1 MPRLTPGHLAL
12 VASASLIALILLG
25 LAWELWL
32 APLRPGGSWLVLKIL
47 PLLGVLFGLL
57 HGRPYSYKV
66 TSLLV
71 WLYFTEG
78 VMRAMTEPDPAATLA
93 ALEIALSLVLFL
105 ASAFYIRLRAKAGSA

>member
-1 MPRLTPGHLAL
+1 MPRLNPAWLSAA
-12 VASASLIALILLG
+12 ASASLIALILLG

-32 APLRPGGSWLVLKIL
+32 APLRPGGSWLVLKVL
-47 PLLGVLFGLL
+47 PLLAVLFGLL

-71 WLYFTEG
+71 WLYFVEG
-78 VMRAMTEPDPAATLA
+78 VMRAMTEPYPSAGLA
-93 ALEIALSLVLFL
+93 VLEVALSLVLFL